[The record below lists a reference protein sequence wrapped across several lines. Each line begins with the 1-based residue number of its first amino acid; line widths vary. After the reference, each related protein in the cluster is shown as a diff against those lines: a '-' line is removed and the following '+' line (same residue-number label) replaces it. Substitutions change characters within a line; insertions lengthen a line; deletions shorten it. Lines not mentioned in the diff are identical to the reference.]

1 MATNP
6 RTTVSERGP
15 LMVASPSRRGK
26 RRQSSPLKRRLMSTA
41 LALAAL
47 ALVLRYLPSQPRNAQ
62 ARTTQPAVQEAPS
75 DLHFSGLQ
83 IKQATEPNSLYVD
96 GMVTNAGNERVKAA
110 TAQVDFYDAQGA
122 LVASVKAPLVGMS
135 HGGTDTVGNEFVR
148 NPIGPNE
155 MRVFRVAVEKVPP
168 TWNHEIPQMKV
179 AELKGQ

>member
-15 LMVASPSRRGK
+15 LMVVSPSWRGERK
-26 RRQSSPLKRRLMSTA
+26 QSSPLKRRLVSTA
-41 LALAAL
+41 IALAAL
-47 ALVLRYLPSQPRNAQ
+47 VLVLRYLPTQPRDAQ
-62 ARTTQPAVQEAPS
+62 ARVAQTAALETPS
-75 DLHFSGLQ
+75 DLRFSGLQ

-96 GMVTNAGNERVKAA
+96 GMVTNAGNEPVKAA

-155 MRVFRVAVEKVPP
+155 MRVFRVAVEKIPP

-179 AELKGQ
+179 AALNAQ